1 MQLRSGHVTEGVWTI
16 QEEEALRAE
25 LYPTPSPEKERQ
37 SAAGIKL
44 AVKQITSDPA
54 LNEEDRLW
62 RLHRM
67 LELCATELDCEVR
80 EYQAAHR
87 HLEEHENRLSVML
100 SYPDVPEKAFD
111 EWDLYLAREMKN
123 NRSKMKLSRANV
135 DALQKVCS
143 HIERKVKVTEGKVAS
158 DGKNARLVRQSEQWL
173 EKYRDKLALDLE
185 EVDKALQDFD
195 QSSPAAEEE
204 HSPEHLLS
212 GEIC

>member
-1 MQLRSGHVTEGVWTI
+1 MQLRSGHVTERGLTI
-16 QEEEALRAE
+16 REEEALRAK

-54 LNEEDRLW
+54 LTEDDRLW

-67 LELCATELDCEVR
+67 LELCAAELDREVR

-111 EWDLYLAREMKN
+111 EWDLYLAREIKN
-123 NRSKMKLSRANV
+123 HRSMMKLSRANV
-135 DALQKVCS
+135 DALQKVCN
-143 HIERKVKVTEGKVAS
+143 HIERKGNSRT
-158 DGKNARLVRQSEQWL
+158 
-173 EKYRDKLALDLE
+173 
-185 EVDKALQDFD
+185 
-195 QSSPAAEEE
+195 PATRV
-204 HSPEHLLS
+204 HTSNY
-212 GEIC
+212 